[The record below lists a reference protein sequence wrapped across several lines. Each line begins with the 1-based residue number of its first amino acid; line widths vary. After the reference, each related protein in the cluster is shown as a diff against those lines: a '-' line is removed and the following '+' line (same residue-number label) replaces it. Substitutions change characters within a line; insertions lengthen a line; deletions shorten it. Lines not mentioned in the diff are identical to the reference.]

1 MRKVRNI
8 RLLKNLK
15 VGKMSNAQ
23 VETTKNAT
31 VPFSRD
37 KDGNTYTAKQM
48 TKELYAYRLRWR
60 GFVCPIEGCGGNL
73 KWNNCTER
81 EKFWSHKPERNPD
94 GTPKPT
100 AHSGESWDHVNAK
113 AILVD
118 NLDSVAIEAKQCPSC
133 DHSTK
138 YFFDSCTAKCEYTVM
153 EGIRA
158 DVAIFKDDKV
168 VGMVSVVQTHKREPE
183 KWQKIYNNLNI
194 LLFEVKAAD
203 VLDWENGDL
212 KHLSSFISAR
222 WELCKACRKE
232 KVRILTRRISEPNLT
247 ISDGRHVAEL
257 TDYELSDGMGWR
269 AHGKTYGIE
278 PFTTEQSDYAL
289 SLTKKRG
296 VCCRCSERCLESEEQ
311 LCLPCYEK
319 VHATLCERCG
329 RNTWSSWKQHCSDCY
344 RDIKLEAYHLEER
357 ERRQREEERLQE
369 KKLARLQAE
378 AEERKR
384 EKEREAQRRQLYYEK
399 EKERDRQEERE
410 NERRKE
416 RLKKRR
422 KEEAKSA
429 WKETGRTRKVEL
441 DDEELAAERNR
452 KRQRA
457 KAQKKRK
464 EEKELK
470 VYKETDAG
478 YQKKINGNRKDFGLP
493 KKKVQKTMANFFV
506 K

>member
-1 MRKVRNI
+1 
-8 RLLKNLK
+8 
-15 VGKMSNAQ
+15 
-23 VETTKNAT
+23 
-31 VPFSRD
+31 
-37 KDGNTYTAKQM
+37 
-48 TKELYAYRLRWR
+48 
-60 GFVCPIEGCGGNL
+60 
-73 KWNNCTER
+73 
-81 EKFWSHKPERNPD
+81 
-94 GTPKPT
+94 
-100 AHSGESWDHVNAK
+100 
-113 AILVD
+113 
-118 NLDSVAIEAKQCPSC
+118 
-133 DHSTK
+133 
-138 YFFDSCTAKCEYTVM
+138 
-153 EGIRA
+153 
-158 DVAIFKDDKV
+158 
-168 VGMVSVVQTHKREPE
+168 VQTHKREPE

-257 TDYELSDGMGWR
+257 TDYELSNGMGWR

-296 VCCRCSERCLESEEQ
+296 VCCRCSERCVESEEQ
-311 LCLPCYEK
+311 LCLPCYDK

-329 RNTWSSWKQHCSDCY
+329 RNTWSSWKEHCSDCY
-344 RDIKLEAYHLEER
+344 RDIKLEAYRLEER
-357 ERRQREEERLQE
+357 ERRLREEERLQE

-378 AEERKR
+378 AEERKK
-384 EKEREAQRRQLYYEK
+384 EKEREAQRRQLYNEK
-399 EKERDRQEERE
+399 EKERDRQQERE
-410 NERRKE
+410 NERRRE

-429 WKETGRTRKVEL
+429 WKETGRTTKAEL

-470 VYKETDAG
+470 VYKETNAG

-493 KKKVQKTMANFFV
+493 KKKVQKTMANFFM